1 MTFTPFERYM
11 KNILK
16 KEKKIKDEKFLENM
30 LKNIRE
36 KNEKELEEKI
46 KSLKIQLEK
55 IMR

>member
-16 KEKKIKDEKFLENM
+16 KIKKIKDEKFLENM